1 MKKIII
7 LTVVLTSLL
16 ATLCGCA
23 EKECE
28 ACGETYKGKSYTITL
43 WGETGDVCKNCHQ
56 EYLEL
61 IGAK

>member
-1 MKKIII
+1 MKRLITIAVLMII
-7 LTVVLTSLL
+7 LLS
-16 ATLCGCA
+16 TLCGCK

>member
-1 MKKIII
+1 MKKIIV
-7 LTVVLTSLL
+7 LAFVLTILL

-28 ACGETYKGKSYTITL
+28 MCGDTYKGKSCTITL
-43 WGETGDVCKNCHQ
+43 WGETGDVCKECHQ
-56 EYLEL
+56 EYLDF